1 MSETLNPSGNKFKII
16 LFVSAVGST
25 FAVGAG
31 DFPWNW
37 FSMYSN
43 FSYPF
48 CAFYFSFCRWWGCEE
63 GHSAL

>member
-1 MSETLNPSGNKFKII
+1 
-16 LFVSAVGST
+16 VGST